1 MVEAFVALLLAVLC
15 IAVFKGP
22 QALIR
27 LGEYGGLAFVFYVLI
42 LVFRAVLFK
51 GRA

>member
-22 QALIR
+22 AALIR
-27 LGEYGGLAFVFYVLI
+27 IGEYGGLAFVFYVFI
-42 LVFRAVLFK
+42 LLFEFLL
-51 GRA
+51 GRMRS